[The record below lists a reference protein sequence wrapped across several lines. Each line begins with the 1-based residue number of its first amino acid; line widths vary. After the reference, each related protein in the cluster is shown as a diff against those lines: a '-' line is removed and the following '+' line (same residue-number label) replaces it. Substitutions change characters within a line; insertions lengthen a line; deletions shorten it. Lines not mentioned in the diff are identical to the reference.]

1 MISKDKLD
9 RINALAR
16 KAKADG
22 LTLKEQKEQKELR
35 QEYLKNVRKSFKNQ
49 LSSVKVVD
57 EQGQDVTPE
66 KLKQE
71 QRKDLLH

>member
-16 KAKADG
+16 KAKEDG
-22 LTLKEQKEQKELR
+22 LTMKEQKEQKELR